1 MEEKRPKEEG
11 KKHEIKKRKQEKLH
25 RKRTENV
32 SFNIASEAN
41 YVYILS
47 GQKSSFKM
55 PKSV

>member
-25 RKRTENV
+25 RKRTEKV

-41 YVYILS
+41 YVYII
-47 GQKSSFKM
+47 QRTK
-55 PKSV
+55 VR